1 MWRYGLTADGF
12 FGCLYKNEVLV
23 FRQHQMQDDLQIY
36 LFIKSAGDRQTKNL
50 EYEAFVRKHQGTKHD
65 ALA

>member
-1 MWRYGLTADGF
+1 MWRYGLAADGF

-36 LFIKSAGDRQTKNL
+36 LFIKSAGDTHRLKTSNMRHL
-50 EYEAFVRKHQGTKHD
+50 
-65 ALA
+65 

>member
-1 MWRYGLTADGF
+1 MWRYGLAADGF

-36 LFIKSAGDRQTKNL
+36 LLKA
-50 EYEAFVRKHQGTKHD
+50 QGTDRLKTSNMRH
-65 ALA
+65 L